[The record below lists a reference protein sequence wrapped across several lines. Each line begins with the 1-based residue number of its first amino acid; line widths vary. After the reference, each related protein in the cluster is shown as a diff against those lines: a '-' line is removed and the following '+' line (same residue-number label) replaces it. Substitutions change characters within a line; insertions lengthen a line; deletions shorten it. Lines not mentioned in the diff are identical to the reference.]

1 MFTKIYLLILYVYF
15 FCIFN
20 FMIKIHE
27 IFIIAKI
34 LLKEN
39 YKIIQSYKLFI

>member
-1 MFTKIYLLILYVYF
+1 
-15 FCIFN
+15 
-20 FMIKIHE
+20 MIKIHE